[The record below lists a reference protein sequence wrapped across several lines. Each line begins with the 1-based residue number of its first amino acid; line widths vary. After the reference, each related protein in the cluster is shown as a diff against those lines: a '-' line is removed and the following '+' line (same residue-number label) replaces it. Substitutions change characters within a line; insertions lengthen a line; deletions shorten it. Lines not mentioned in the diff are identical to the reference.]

1 MTENE
6 KLDLLLEGM
15 RDVKAD
21 MHGLKTEM
29 QEVKADVQVLKTEMQ
44 EVKADVQVLKSEMQE
59 VKADVQVLKT
69 EIQDMKQRTTNI
81 ENNVTAIKLDI
92 ENEIRVNIKRV
103 AEGHLDLSRNLQAA
117 KKPSEEVEMLSI
129 RVGTLETDMRNVKA
143 KLA

>member
-21 MHGLKTEM
+21 MHG
-29 QEVKADVQVLKTEMQ
+29 LKTEMQ

>member
-21 MHGLKTEM
+21 MHGLRTEM
-29 QEVKADVQVLKTEMQ
+29 QEVKADVQVLKT
-44 EVKADVQVLKSEMQE
+44 EMQE

>member
-15 RDVKAD
+15 RDMKTD
-21 MHGLKTEM
+21 M
-29 QEVKADVQVLKTEMQ
+29 QVLKTEI
-44 EVKADVQVLKSEMQE
+44 QE

-69 EIQDMKQRTTNI
+69 EIQDMKQRATNI

-92 ENEIRVNIKRV
+92 EDEIRVNIKHV
-103 AEGHLDLSRNLQAA
+103 AEGHLDLSRNLHAA
-117 KKPSEEVEMLSI
+117 MKPNEEVEMLSI
-129 RVGTLETDMRNVKA
+129 RVKTLETDMRNVKA